1 MLRHQGN
8 DKLIGSNRVDI
19 MHGRAGDDI
28 LKGFGGEDNGL
39 LGEKG
44 NDELRGGS
52 DRDALSGGPGK
63 DMLNGGEGNDLYYY
77 LEPGWGHDRITDTA
91 IVDNDFRFGNAL
103 SFEFVPN
110 IGDLTINLNPDNKP
124 EVSNGDGTS
133 TVSWEGPIIDNL
145 ASGDGDD
152 KIVGNDA
159 DNSIRSESGDDKVF
173 DGESDDVIDVRSPT
187 SGEHDTVD
195 CGGGTADSVAYDHGE
210 DTVLPNCEDRL
221 PV

>member
-1 MLRHQGN
+1 MVGALAGETAMAVSVSCASDPDAQCYGTKGN

-110 IGDLTINLNPDNKP
+110 IGDLTINLNPGNKP

-159 DNSIRSESGDDKVF
+159 DNSIR
-173 DGESDDVIDVRSPT
+173 RASPATIKSLTAKATT
-187 SGEHDTVD
+187 SST
-195 CGGGTADSVAYDHGE
+195 
-210 DTVLPNCEDRL
+210 
-221 PV
+221 

>member
-110 IGDLTINLNPDNKP
+110 IGDLTINLSAALVYYWCTKGREP
-124 EVSNGDGTS
+124 
-133 TVSWEGPIIDNL
+133 
-145 ASGDGDD
+145 A
-152 KIVGNDA
+152 
-159 DNSIRSESGDDKVF
+159 
-173 DGESDDVIDVRSPT
+173 PT
-187 SGEHDTVD
+187 SSWVRVSP
-195 CGGGTADSVAYDHGE
+195 AKYDFF
-210 DTVLPNCEDRL
+210 
-221 PV
+221 